1 MQDRQEGQ
9 TRETTVLQSRHGS
22 KILFHNRQPVQY
34 NVKEILRDGGLG
46 HLEEV
51 RVEGLHCDLVQAG
64 VVHADHVLVEPA

>member
-1 MQDRQEGQ
+1 MGVRFYF
-9 TRETTVLQSRHGS
+9 TTDEQFNIML
-22 KILFHNRQPVQY
+22 KKFFA
-34 NVKEILRDGGLG
+34 KGGLG